1 MKESLGEKPPPS
13 ELYCRYT
20 TTGTR
25 HTYTGYLDKGHTW
38 ERNIFAE
45 RLLHN
50 HNVVPVAS
58 LSPVKTQI
66 QPHVTICLERQ
77 Q

>member
-1 MKESLGEKPPPS
+1 MKESLGEKLPPS

-50 HNVVPVAS
+50 HNGVPVAA

-66 QPHVTICLERQ
+66 QSHVTICLERQ